1 MGVVVPDSLP
11 ADAGKLSLITRTV
24 IKCTDFAV
32 KQKQCI
38 QLRLIKAAAYHAL
51 AREIHLQQFVT
62 EEKYCYWLQ
71 RLIFSLCA
79 LTLVSVV
86 KNPCIRSLDV
96 LFIVKLNLYTSMDV
110 H

>member
-1 MGVVVPDSLP
+1 MGVVGPASVP

-24 IKCTDFAV
+24 IKCADFTV

-51 AREIHLQQFVT
+51 ACEIHLQQFVM
-62 EEKYCYWLQ
+62 EEKYCCLLR

-86 KNPCIRSLDV
+86 KKSLHIKSRC
-96 LFIVKLNLYTSMDV
+96 FIHFKT
-110 H
+110 